1 MVEGLS
7 KATREEVLAAVRSR
21 YRGAPKGEKSRILD
35 EVVAM
40 MGCHRKHVVR
50 LLGRCTEGEDRPVVK
65 GQRIYDE
72 AVRQAL
78 IVVWEASDR
87 ICGKRLKA
95 ALPSMV
101 ESLERHGHLELD
113 PHVRGRLFKVS
124 ASTMDRLLRP
134 VREQAGSRRRTR
146 KKRRMGTR
154 VPVRTFTD
162 WNEPGPGFLEIDLV
176 AHGGGIVTGAF
187 IHSLVVT
194 DICSGWTEAVPL
206 MAREQTLVVQGLE
219 AISRVL
225 PVPIRGNRLG
235 QRQCVHQR
243 DPCRVR

>member
-1 MVEGLS
+1 M
-7 KATREEVLAAVRSR
+7 
-21 YRGAPKGEKSRILD
+21 
-35 EVVAM
+35 
-40 MGCHRKHVVR
+40 
-50 LLGRCTEGEDRPVVK
+50 
-65 GQRIYDE
+65 
-72 AVRQAL
+72 
-78 IVVWEASDR
+78 WEASDR

-101 ESLERHGHLELD
+101 ESLGRHGHLELD

-124 ASTMDRLLRP
+124 ASTMDRMLRP
-134 VREQAGSRRRTR
+134 VREQAGSRRRTK

-194 DICSGWTEAVPL
+194 DICSG
-206 MAREQTLVVQGLE
+206 
-219 AISRVL
+219 
-225 PVPIRGNRLG
+225 
-235 QRQCVHQR
+235 
-243 DPCRVR
+243 